1 MNCCRKMM
9 FLRKLAKKEGNLKV
23 LTNNIY
29 RGRLMHLL
37 LVILMIKCAVRFVVV
52 INNMFNLP
60 KQSP

>member
-1 MNCCRKMM
+1 M

-37 LVILMIKCAVRFVVV
+37 LVILMIKCEVRFVVV

-60 KQSP
+60 KQST